1 MSGNISSWVDYILLH
16 PEEEAETKDVGEI
29 FPEEHCS
36 LEIKEHAFGSQVGT
50 LRPALVWLS
59 VLLHNSSASYIIE
72 HLIETPE
79 E

>member
-1 MSGNISSWVDYILLH
+1 MSGNISNWVDYILLH
-16 PEEEAETKDVGEI
+16 PEEEAEMKYVREM

-36 LEIKEHAFGSQVGT
+36 PEIKEHAFGNQEGA
-50 LRPALVWLS
+50 LKPALVWLS
-59 VLLHNSSASYIIE
+59 VLLHKSSASYIIE

>member
-16 PEEEAETKDVGEI
+16 PEEEAEMKDVGEM

-36 LEIKEHAFGSQVGT
+36 PEIKEHASGSQEGT
-50 LRPALVWLS
+50 LRPALMWLS
-59 VLLHNSSASYIIE
+59 VLLHNSSARYIIE

>member
-1 MSGNISSWVDYILLH
+1 MSGNISNWVDYILLH
-16 PEEEAETKDVGEI
+16 PEEEAEMKYVGEI

-36 LEIKEHAFGSQVGT
+36 PEIKEHAFGNRQGT
-50 LRPALVWLS
+50 LRPGLAWLS
-59 VLLHNSSASYIIE
+59 VLLHNSSASYITE